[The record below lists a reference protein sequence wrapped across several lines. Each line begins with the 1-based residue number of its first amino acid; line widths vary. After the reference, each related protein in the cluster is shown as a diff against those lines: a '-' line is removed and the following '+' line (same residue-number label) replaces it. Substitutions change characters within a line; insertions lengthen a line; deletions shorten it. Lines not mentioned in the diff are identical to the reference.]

1 MSSTTRLQSWWQLP
15 FLRGFFS
22 FSASRYSTKFLVLI
36 RLAIVARFLGPRE
49 LGLFGLATMVVAV
62 AEVFTETGINLVLLK
77 HPDKLKNYIHTAWAI
92 SIIRGVLITLAILS
106 LSPLVSTFYRD
117 DQLVFYLQVA
127 ALIPLIRGFINPA
140 VISFQQELHF
150 GKESL
155 LRTSLQLVDILSGLA
170 LVLITG
176 SGLGLIIGLVLS
188 ASVELVASF
197 WIFKLWPNLKKVQFS
212 LVKQLYAETRFI
224 IGYGILNY
232 LTEHADDF
240 LIGRLLGT
248 TGLGLYQ
255 TAYKWASAATI
266 DIGYILGQTVYP
278 IYARDLQQKR
288 SIFRMWKIS
297 TLSMSA
303 IFTAAGIVLLV
314 FTEPFVRLILG
325 EDWLSTVPAIRIL
338 FFAGVIKAF
347 MHTWNPLVMLAE
359 KLQHSIVAS
368 VIIMLVMLPAIY
380 WLAPGLGITGASWG
394 VLLALL
400 VVLPYMIWLVWSSV
414 QKLEKQTG
422 HA

>member
-1 MSSTTRLQSWWQLP
+1 MSTRTRLQRWWELP

-22 FSASRYSTKFLVLI
+22 FSASRYSTKFLVLL

-49 LGLFGLATMVVAV
+49 LGLFGLATMVVSI

-77 HPDKLKNYIHTAWAI
+77 HPEKLKTYIHTAWGI
-92 SIIRGVLITLAILS
+92 SIVRGVIITTFILALAPFI
-106 LSPLVSTFYRD
+106 STFYKD
-117 DQLVFYLQVA
+117 EQLVLYLQLA
-127 ALIPLIRGFINPA
+127 AMIPLIRGFINPA
-140 VISFQQELHF
+140 VITFQQELHF
-150 GKESL
+150 GKESV
-155 LRTSLQLVDILSGLA
+155 LRTSLQLVDILSGLV
-170 LVLITG
+170 LVLVSG
-176 SGLGLIIGLVLS
+176 SGLGLVAGLVLS
-188 ASVELVASF
+188 AAMELIASF
-197 WIFKLWPNLKKVQFS
+197 WVFRFWPSIRKVQFS
-212 LVKQLYAETRFI
+212 LVKQLYTETRSI

-278 IYARDLQQKR
+278 IYARDLQEKR

-297 TLSMSA
+297 SLSISA
-303 IFTAAGIVLLV
+303 IFVASGVVLLI

-325 EDWLSTVPAIRIL
+325 EEWLSTVPAIRVL

-347 MHTWNPLVMLAE
+347 MHTWNPLVMMAE
-359 KLQHSIVAS
+359 NLKHYIAAS
-368 VIIMLVMLPAIY
+368 VVIMLVMMPAIY
-380 WLAPGLGITGASWG
+380 WLAPSFGIAGASWG
-394 VLLALL
+394 VLLGLL
-400 VVLPYMIWLVWSSV
+400 VVLPYMLWIMWASV
-414 QKLEKQTG
+414 QQLEKQTK